1 MNFIQVLFMII
12 ENMFRNLNLK
22 MKFFLIII
30 FIISVNKSNAET
42 CKWWFQRYG
51 WKNFSLNEVEDCLKI
66 GSPVLA
72 DVKGG
77 DSPLHIAAEVSN
89 DPEILFMDE
98 ATSSLDGKT
107 EDVIMESI
115 NHLSSQLTLFLVAH
129 RVTTLRECD
138 QIYFLEN
145 GKIIESGSYTYL
157 LENSKSFKDLSN
169 LGI

>member
-1 MNFIQVLFMII
+1 
-12 ENMFRNLNLK
+12 
-22 MKFFLIII
+22 
-30 FIISVNKSNAET
+30 
-42 CKWWFQRYG
+42 
-51 WKNFSLNEVEDCLKI
+51 
-66 GSPVLA
+66 
-72 DVKGG
+72 
-77 DSPLHIAAEVSN
+77 
-89 DPEILFMDE
+89 MDE

-107 EDVIMESI
+107 EDIIMESI